1 MEDVSSVLSRFVK
14 FLKKFIIATGCGTFV
29 LISVEASFPEAVAS
43 TSHTL
48 AILSIFI
55 VA

>member
-1 MEDVSSVLSRFVK
+1 MSSVLSRFVK
-14 FLKKFIIATGCGTFV
+14 FLKRFIIATGCGTFV
-29 LISVEASFPEAVAS
+29 LISVKASFPAAVVS